1 MIAFLFPGQGS
12 QYPGM
17 GKQLVE
23 NFALARQTYEEA
35 SDALGFDI
43 AALCFDGSE
52 DDLRLTANT
61 QPAILT
67 TSIAALRILEQ
78 ETGLTPGCAAGHSL
92 GEFSALVAV
101 GALNFSD
108 AVKTVRQRG
117 TYMQD
122 AVPVGV
128 GAMAAVMGVDR
139 ESLEQI
145 CQRVAEGEIVA
156 PANFNSPGQIV
167 IAGHATAVERAIVL
181 AKEQGAKR
189 AMLLPVSAP
198 FHSALMQPAAER
210 LEETLAPLEV
220 GTFRC
225 PVIGNVEASS
235 YSEPQRVKDLL
246 VKQVCSAVRW
256 DESVLEMDR
265 CGVKRFVEIGPGKVL
280 CGLVKRIVKG
290 SDTEQVDSVDT
301 LAKLT
306 I

>member
-23 NFALARQTYEEA
+23 NFPLARQIYEEA
-35 SDALGFDI
+35 NDALGFDI
-43 AALCFDGSE
+43 AALCFEGSE
-52 DDLRLTANT
+52 DELRLTANT

-67 TSIAALRILEQ
+67 TSIAALRIMEQ

-101 GALNFSD
+101 GALSFSD

-117 TYMQD
+117 TFMQD

-128 GAMAAVMGVDR
+128 GAMAAVMGVER
-139 ESLEQI
+139 EPLERI
-145 CQRVAEGEIVA
+145 CQQAACGEIVA

-167 IAGHATAVERAIVL
+167 IAGHATAVERAIIL

-210 LEETLAPLEV
+210 LEEVLSSLEV
-220 GTFRC
+220 SAFRC
-225 PVIGNVEASS
+225 PVVGNVEACG
-235 YSEPQRVKDLL
+235 YSDPSRVKELL
-246 VKQVCSAVRW
+246 IRQVCAAVRW
-256 DESVLEMDR
+256 DESVLAMDGS
-265 CGVKRFVEIGPGKVL
+265 GVTRYVEIGPGKVL

-290 SDTEQVDSVDT
+290 SDTSQVDSVDT
-301 LAKLT
+301 LATLAL
-306 I
+306 

>member
-17 GKQLVE
+17 GKQLVD
-23 NFALARQTYEEA
+23 NFPQARQTYEEA
-35 SDALGFDI
+35 SDALGFDV
-43 AALCFDGSE
+43 AALCFAGSE

-67 TSIAALRILEQ
+67 TSIAVLRVLEQ
-78 ETGLTPGCAAGHSL
+78 ETGLIPGCAAGHSL

-117 TYMQD
+117 TFMQD

-139 ESLEQI
+139 ESLGQI
-145 CQRVAEGEIVA
+145 CQQAAAGEIVA

-198 FHSALMQPAAER
+198 FHSALMKPAAER
-210 LEETLAPLEV
+210 LEEVLAPLEIAA
-220 GTFRC
+220 FKC
-225 PVIGNVEASS
+225 PVVGNVEASS
-235 YSEPQRVKDLL
+235 YAEPERVKELL
-246 VKQVCSAVRW
+246 VRQVCAAVRW

-265 CGVKRFVEIGPGKVL
+265 CGVKRYVEIGPGKVL

-290 SDTEQVDSVDT
+290 SDCQQVDSVDT

-306 I
+306 L

>member
-1 MIAFLFPGQGS
+1 
-12 QYPGM
+12 M

-23 NFALARQTYEEA
+23 NFPLARQTYEEA
-35 SDALGFDI
+35 SDALGFDM
-43 AALCFDGSE
+43 ADLCFNGSD

-101 GALNFSD
+101 GALKFSD
-108 AVKTVRQRG
+108 AVKIVRRRG
-117 TYMQD
+117 SFMQD

-128 GAMAAVMGVDR
+128 GAMAAVMGVEREPLDR
-139 ESLEQI
+139 I
-145 CQRVAEGEIVA
+145 CQQAADGEIVA

-198 FHSALMQPAAER
+198 FHSALMKPAAER
-210 LEETLAPLEV
+210 LEEVLASIEISA
-220 GTFRC
+220 FRC
-225 PVIGNVEASS
+225 PVIGNVEATG
-235 YSEPQRVKDLL
+235 YSDPELVKSLL
-246 VKQVCSAVRW
+246 VRQVCAAVRW

-265 CGVKRFVEIGPGKVL
+265 CGVKRYVEIGPGKVL

-290 SDTEQVDSVDT
+290 SDTAQIDSVDT
-301 LAKLT
+301 LNKL
-306 I
+306 IS

>member
-23 NFALARQTYEEA
+23 NFSRARQTYEEA
-35 SDALGFDI
+35 SDVLGFDI

-108 AVKTVRQRG
+108 AVRTVRQRG
-117 TYMQD
+117 TFMQA

-139 ESLEQI
+139 EPLEQL
-145 CQRVAEGEIVA
+145 CQQVAAGEIVA

-167 IAGHATAVERAIVL
+167 IAGHATAVARAIVL

-210 LEETLAPLEV
+210 LEETLAALEI

-225 PVIGNVEASS
+225 PVISNVEARG

-265 CGVKRFVEIGPGKVL
+265 CGVKRYVEIGPGKVL

-301 LAKLT
+301 LAKLSL
-306 I
+306 

>member
-23 NFALARQTYEEA
+23 NFPRARQTYEEA
-35 SDALGFDI
+35 SDALGFDM

-67 TSIAALRILEQ
+67 TSIATLRVLEQ

-101 GALNFSD
+101 GALNFGD
-108 AVKTVRQRG
+108 AVRTVRQRG
-117 TYMQD
+117 TFMQD

-145 CQRVAEGEIVA
+145 CQQAAAGEIVA

-167 IAGHATAVERAIVL
+167 IAGHATAVGRAIVL

-210 LEETLAPLEV
+210 LEETLAALEI

-225 PVIGNVEASS
+225 PVVGNVEASS
-235 YSEPQRVKDLL
+235 YSEPQRVKELL

-265 CGVKRFVEIGPGKVL
+265 FGIKRYVEIGPGKVL

-306 I
+306 L

>member
-23 NFALARQTYEEA
+23 NFPLARQTYEEA
-35 SDALGFDI
+35 SDAIGFDM

-78 ETGLTPGCAAGHSL
+78 ETGLVPGCAAGHSL

-101 GALNFSD
+101 GALKFSD
-108 AVKTVRQRG
+108 AVRTVRQRG
-117 TYMQD
+117 TFMQD

-128 GAMAAVMGVDR
+128 GAMAAVMGVER
-139 ESLEQI
+139 EPLEQI
-145 CQRVAEGEIVA
+145 CLKAAEGEIVA

-167 IAGHATAVERAIVL
+167 IAGHAAAVERAIVL

-189 AMLLPVSAP
+189 ALLLPVSAP

-210 LEETLAPLEV
+210 LEDVLAPLEI

-225 PVIGNVEASS
+225 PVVGNVEATN
-235 YSEPQRVKDLL
+235 YSEPERVKDLL
-246 VKQVCSAVRW
+246 VRQVCSAVRW
-256 DESVLEMDR
+256 DESVLVMDR
-265 CGVKRFVEIGPGKVL
+265 SGVKRYIEIGPGKVL

-290 SDTEQVDSVDT
+290 SDTAQLDSVDT
-301 LAKLT
+301 LAKLAL
-306 I
+306 